1 MIVLDASVVVDL
13 LIRSASET
21 QALRT
26 RIRAASIVYAP
37 HLMDAEVT
45 NTLRR
50 YLLRDEIDQ
59 ASARRAILRL
69 GAMRL
74 KLRSHRPLLGRA
86 LALRDQ
92 LTAYDA
98 IYVAMAEATGATL
111 LTRDARLARTT
122 GHRARVELV

>member
-13 LIRSASET
+13 LIRSAAET
-21 QALRT
+21 HALRT

-59 ASARRAILRL
+59 ASARRAIRRL
-69 GAMRL
+69 GTMRL